1 MILRWLNSVKFLCFE
16 LVEVNIKKLN
26 ERYLILEVSDFFE
39 NFYAIYFAES
49 FLLDKKKLYNW

>member
-1 MILRWLNSVKFLCFE
+1 M
-16 LVEVNIKKLN
+16 NIKKLN
-26 ERYLILEVSDFFE
+26 ERYLILEVLDFFE